1 MAKNLVVLK
10 MKEVIQRSLPQRPQD
25 QGRRPD
31 TLVKKLN
38 IVTYDP
44 HVQVVSELSGGN
56 QQKTVLGRLIGSS
69 PKILLLDEPT
79 RGVDV
84 NSKTEIHRIMGQ
96 FVREGGAIVMVS
108 SELDELVGVCDR
120 ILVLHE
126 GNFGGLFERK
136 DFDKESI
143 LRCMMNV

>member
-1 MAKNLVVLK
+1 VVKGLF
-10 MKEVIQRSLPQRPQD
+10 LNN
-25 QGRRPD
+25 QGIRQKAD
-31 TLVKKLN
+31 SLVKKLG

-56 QQKTVLGRLIGSS
+56 QQKTVLGRLIGSR
-69 PKILLLDEPT
+69 PRILLLDEPT

-84 NSKTEIHRIMGQ
+84 ASKTEIHRFMGQ

-108 SELDELVGVCDR
+108 SELDELLGVSDR

-126 GNFGGLFERK
+126 GNFGGLFEK
-136 DFDKESI
+136 Y
-143 LRCMMNV
+143 L